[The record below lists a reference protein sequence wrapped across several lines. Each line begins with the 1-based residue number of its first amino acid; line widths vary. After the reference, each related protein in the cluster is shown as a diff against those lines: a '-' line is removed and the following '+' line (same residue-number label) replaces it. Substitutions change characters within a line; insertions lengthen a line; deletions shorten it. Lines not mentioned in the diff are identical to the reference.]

1 MSSEARMEDANEHK
15 EQEKQKQQGFL
26 MKSIEQWTT
35 LVFLISQGSGIL
47 ATCLFQLDWQFRGSE
62 IIATIMWVFTI
73 LVFAIFSLI
82 YIAKICLFPK
92 TVRKELTSNIM
103 ELCCLFS
110 PVITFGVIINMVA
123 LVCAKAWGPSWGM
136 VAYVLNWI
144 NIFLSF
150 VAAVGIPYV
159 YFRCCPP
166 GVDST
171 PPGVILPAIAA
182 LTASSACGIVCFNG
196 KLQARTQV
204 PMIITGYVLLG
215 LGLADAVALIFVYVS
230 RLLNG
235 GFPNKAQLWMNYILV
250 GPLGQASVAMQNLG
264 LAASAPGNRTFASY
278 NRGTFITASA
288 GQVLGTVGT
297 LSGLLVWSY
306 GAWWLLFSIAMTV
319 HLGIFADGGIQQ
331 YSLSA
336 WSAVFPWVG
345 VFPALAPPG
354 QRF

>member
-196 KLQARTQV
+196 KLQARTQGV
-204 PMIITGYVLLG
+204 FALG
-215 LGLADAVALIFVYVS
+215 AIELGKELNSPAFNALS
-230 RLLNG
+230 
-235 GFPNKAQLWMNYILV
+235 
-250 GPLGQASVAMQNLG
+250 
-264 LAASAPGNRTFASY
+264 
-278 NRGTFITASA
+278 
-288 GQVLGTVGT
+288 
-297 LSGLLVWSY
+297 SGLVVLTVCI
-306 GAWWLLFSIAMTV
+306 WLANILFT
-319 HLGIFADGGIQQ
+319 LK
-331 YSLSA
+331 
-336 WSAVFPWVG
+336 
-345 VFPALAPPG
+345 LAFHKISQG
-354 QRF
+354 KQHQN